1 MERRKVTIPDLWQM
15 KKEGRKITKIN
26 LHDYPTAVLADRA
39 GIDIVMIGDSIGMV
53 VLGYENTIPV
63 TMEEM
68 IHHAKAVV
76 RGAKHCLVIC
86 DMPFMSYQTS
96 VDEAVWNAGRLLKE
110 TGVDAVKMEGG
121 IDIREKVRAI
131 VGAGIPV
138 MGHIGLLPQRVSLVG
153 KYKVQGREAGEARL
167 ILEDALAVEAAG
179 AFCIVL
185 ESVTAEAAKLI
196 TQRLKIPTLG
206 AGSGPYLDGQS
217 LNLYDILGLSLGIV
231 PRFAKKYL
239 NLGEETVRVLAE
251 YKKDVAEGR
260 FPSEEHYFRMDEKE
274 FKKLMAKR
282 KGK

>member
-1 MERRKVTIPDLWQM
+1 M
-15 KKEGRKITKIN
+15 
-26 LHDYPTAVLADRA
+26 
-39 GIDIVMIGDSIGMV
+39 
-53 VLGYENTIPV
+53 
-63 TMEEM
+63 
-68 IHHAKAVV
+68 
-76 RGAKHCLVIC
+76 
-86 DMPFMSYQTS
+86 
-96 VDEAVWNAGRLLKE
+96 
-110 TGVDAVKMEGG
+110 
-121 IDIREKVRAI
+121 
-131 VGAGIPV
+131 GAGIPV

-239 NLGEETVRVLAE
+239 NLAEETIRVLTE
-251 YKKDVAEGR
+251 FKKDVTEGR
-260 FPSEEHYFRMDEKE
+260 FPAEEHYFRMDEKE
-274 FKKLMAKR
+274 YKKLAAKR
-282 KGK
+282 KAK